1 MGTSSLKNG
10 KFLPLTALTYIDLLK
25 MPPTANDT
33 KSAKMIYKKRLTFS
47 VVSSIMIASEKNILF
62 LEVSGK
68 YSRSSDYCV
77 G

>member
-33 KSAKMIYKKRLTFS
+33 KSAKMIGKKRLTFS
-47 VVSSIMIASEKNILF
+47 VVSSIMIASEKDS
-62 LEVSGK
+62 LEYPASTAAAPIIA
-68 YSRSSDYCV
+68 
-77 G
+77 